1 MQLDSQ
7 AIGLNNAIETANP
20 AVLAML
26 SSKGKAIFFP
36 KLGILAQSAE
46 ANGKEINATIGIALE
61 DDGSPVALPSI
72 SKNLNLPAADA
83 YTYAPSPGRA
93 DLRKLWK
100 EMLGKKNSGLAGKA
114 FSNPVVTSALTHGL
128 SMAGYLFC
136 DAGDTV
142 ILPDLFWEN
151 YGLIFTHAYG
161 ADLDTFPTYAPE
173 GKGGPETGRGGLE
186 AGRFNVAG
194 LKAKLDAPSQ
204 GGKKI
209 VLLNFPNNPSGYTP
223 YPAEVQGIVAAVK
236 AAAERGEKVVVLIDD
251 AYFGLVFEDGVYK
264 QSIFCDLCDLH
275 PNVLAVKIDGATKED
290 YVWGFRVG
298 FLTYG
303 IQGGTPALY
312 EALEAKTGGA
322 IRGNIS
328 NSSNPAQSLLVR
340 SWSTGEYAAEKQQ
353 KFALLKKRYD
363 EVKRILAAHPE
374 YQGQFT
380 ALPFNSGYFMC
391 IRPKAD
397 SEKLRQKL
405 LKDYSTGTID
415 CGGIL
420 RLAFSA
426 TPTAKLE
433 KLFENIFRA
442 AQDLTK

>member
-1 MQLDSQ
+1 
-7 AIGLNNAIETANP
+7 
-20 AVLAML
+20 
-26 SSKGKAIFFP
+26 
-36 KLGILAQSAE
+36 
-46 ANGKEINATIGIALE
+46 
-61 DDGSPVALPSI
+61 VALPSI
-72 SKNLNLPAADA
+72 VKNLNRPGNDA

-100 EMLGKKNSGLAGKA
+100 EMLGKKNPGLAGGI

-136 DAGDTV
+136 DPGDTI

-161 ADLDTFPTYAPE
+161 AALDTFPTYTNE
-173 GKGGPETGRGGLE
+173 GGANPGQGGSGK
-186 AGRFNVAG
+186 GRFNVAG
-194 LKAKLDAPSQ
+194 LKAKLDAPSK

-223 YPAEVQGIVAAVK
+223 YPEEVQAIAAAVK
-236 AAAERGEKVVVLIDD
+236 AAAERGEKVVMLIDD
-251 AYFGLVFEDGVYK
+251 AYFGLVFEDGVYR

-303 IQGGTPALY
+303 IKGGTPALY

-328 NSSNPAQSLLVR
+328 NSSNPAQSLLLR
-340 SWSTGEYAAEKQQ
+340 SWSSAEYSAEKKQ
-353 KFALLKKRYD
+353 KFDLLKKRYD
-363 EVKRILAAHPE
+363 EVRRILATHPE
-374 YQGQFT
+374 YQEQFT

-405 LKDYSTGTID
+405 LKDYSTGTINF
-415 CGGIL
+415 GGIL

-426 TPTAKLE
+426 TPTGKLE
-433 KLFENIFRA
+433 KLFENVFKA
-442 AQDLTK
+442 SKDLAG

>member
-1 MQLDSQ
+1 MELDTQ
-7 AIGLNNAIETANP
+7 AVTLNNAIKAANP
-20 AVLAML
+20 AVLDML
-26 SSKGKAIFFP
+26 SAKGKAIFFP

-46 ANGKEINATIGIALE
+46 AAGKEINATIGIALE
-61 DDGSPVALPSI
+61 DDGSPVVLPSI
-72 SKNLNLPAADA
+72 GKNLNLPAGDA
-83 YTYAPSPGRA
+83 YPYAPSPGRP
-93 DLRKLWK
+93 DIRKIWK
-100 EMLGKKNSGLAGKA
+100 GMIEKKNPGLNGRVI
-114 FSNPVVTSALTHGL
+114 STPVVTAALTHGL

-136 DAGDTV
+136 DEGDTV

-151 YGLIFTHAYG
+151 YGLLFTNAYG
-161 ADLDTFPTYAPE
+161 AGLDTFPTYTAD
-173 GKGGPETGRGGLE
+173 GK
-186 AGRFNVAG
+186 FNSAG
-194 LKAKLDAPSQ
+194 LKAKLDAPSK

-223 YPAEVQGIVAAVK
+223 YPSEVKEIVAAVNG
-236 AAAERGEKVVVLIDD
+236 AAQRGEKVVVLIDD
-251 AYFGLVFEDGVYK
+251 AYFGLVFEEGVYM
-264 QSIFCDLCDLH
+264 QSIFCDLSDLH

-303 IQGGTPALY
+303 IKGGTAALY

-340 SWSTGEYAAEKQQ
+340 SWSSGEYDAEKRQ
-353 KFALLKKRYD
+353 KFDLLKKRYD

-374 YQGQFT
+374 YQEQFT

-391 IRPKAD
+391 IKPKAD
-397 SEKLRQKL
+397 PEQLRQKL
-405 LKDYSTGTID
+405 LKDYSTGTINF
-415 CGGIL
+415 GSIL

-426 TPTAKLE
+426 TPTGKLA
-433 KLFENIFRA
+433 KLFENVYKA
-442 AQDLTK
+442 SKELAG

>member
-1 MQLDSQ
+1 MELDSQ
-7 AIGLNNAIETANP
+7 AVSLNDAIKALNP
-20 AVLAML
+20 AVLDML
-26 SSKGKAIFFP
+26 SAKGKAIFFP

-46 ANGKEINATIGIALE
+46 ANGKDINATIGIALE

-72 SKNLNLPAADA
+72 VKNLNLPGNDA

-100 EMLGKKNSGLAGKA
+100 EMLGKKNPGLAGRI

-136 DAGDTV
+136 DPGDTV

-161 ADLDTFPTYAPE
+161 AALDTFPTYTGE
-173 GKGGPETGRGGLE
+173 GKAGSGK
-186 AGRFNVAG
+186 GRFNIAG
-194 LKAKLDAPSQ
+194 LKAKLDAPSK

-223 YPAEVQGIVAAVK
+223 YPEEVQAIAAAVK
-236 AAAERGEKVVVLIDD
+236 AAAERGEKVVMLIDD

-303 IQGGTPALY
+303 IKGGTPALY

-328 NSSNPAQSLLVR
+328 NSSNPAQSLLLR
-340 SWSTGEYAAEKQQ
+340 SWSSAEYSAEKKQ
-353 KFALLKKRYD
+353 KFDLLKKRYD

-374 YQGQFT
+374 YQEQFT

-405 LKDYSTGTID
+405 LKDYSTGTINF
-415 CGGIL
+415 GGIL

-426 TPTAKLE
+426 TPTGKLE
-433 KLFENIFRA
+433 KLFENVFKA
-442 AQDLTK
+442 SKELTA

>member
-1 MQLDSQ
+1 MELDNQ
-7 AIGLNNAIETANP
+7 AKSLNDAIKAANP
-20 AVLAML
+20 AVLDML
-26 SSKGKAIFFP
+26 SAKGKAIFFP

-72 SKNLNLPAADA
+72 SKNLNLPAVDA

-93 DLRKLWK
+93 DLRKVWK
-100 EMLGKKNSGLAGKA
+100 EMLGKKNPGLAGKA

-136 DAGDTV
+136 EEGDTV

-161 ADLDTFPTYAPE
+161 AGLDAFPTYVEE
-173 GKGGPETGRGGLE
+173 GKGGAG

-194 LKAKLDAPSQ
+194 LKAKLDAPSK

-223 YPAEVQGIVAAVK
+223 YPSEVQGIVAAVK
-236 AAAERGEKVVVLIDD
+236 GAAERGEKVVVLIDD
-251 AYFGLVFEDGVYK
+251 AYFGLVFEEGVYK

-303 IQGGTPALY
+303 IKGATPALF

-328 NSSNPAQSLLVR
+328 NSSNPAQSLLLR
-340 SWSTGEYAAEKQQ
+340 SWTAGEYAAEKQQ
-353 KFALLKKRYD
+353 KFDLLKKRYD

-374 YQGQFT
+374 YREQFT

-391 IRPKAD
+391 IKPKAD
-397 SEKLRQKL
+397 SEQLRQKL
-405 LKDYSTGTID
+405 LKDYSTGTINF
-415 CGGIL
+415 GGIL

-433 KLFENIFRA
+433 KLFDNVYKASKELA
-442 AQDLTK
+442 K